1 MVPSAFMRVE
11 QFPMTPN
18 AKLDRKALPAPER
31 KRPLLAQDY
40 IAPRTPR
47 EKQLAELWCE
57 LLNLDEVGIDDS
69 LFDLGGTSVLAV
81 RMVNLYHSRHGQEI
95 PLVKVF
101 QYPTIAQL
109 CRYLEEKGSEF
120 SFVKNVEHREAQKRS
135 GFSTKDPAS
144 DAVAVVGM
152 VGRFPGAD
160 TLDQLWRN
168 LCNSVESI
176 TLFKP
181 EELSP

>member
-81 RMVNLYHSRHGQEI
+81 RMVNLYHTRHGQEI

-109 CRYLEEKGSEF
+109 CRFLEREGSE
-120 SFVKNVEHREAQKRS
+120 SRFVTDVELREAQKRGS
-135 GFSTKDPAS
+135 SSSRGT
-144 DAVAVVGM
+144 
-152 VGRFPGAD
+152 
-160 TLDQLWRN
+160 
-168 LCNSVESI
+168 
-176 TLFKP
+176 
-181 EELSP
+181 